1 MTRLVLLSFVLLIGA
16 AVPATAQLTTQFTPP
31 QTAAASA
38 EQILL
43 MRGLVEA
50 VRANTEAA
58 QKTSAAIETLTNR
71 IERLEAAVR
80 NVPTGLES
88 IRTDT
93 IAMRATLERIASG
106 QGTKRPG
113 ATLRFSPF
121 ACGTQT
127 EQACAASACKS
138 VGYVGGISVTA
149 VRPPGAANTASPIG
163 MQEATCYDQ

>member
-1 MTRLVLLSFVLLIGA
+1 MKRLFMITFFAIA
-16 AVPATAQLTTQFTPP
+16 AAPAGAQLTTQFTPP
-31 QTAAASA
+31 QNAAASA
-38 EQILL
+38 EQLIL

-58 QKTSAAIETLTNR
+58 QRSTAAIETLANR

-80 NVPTGLES
+80 NVPTSLES

-93 IAMRATLERIASG
+93 IAMRATLDRIASG
-106 QGTKRPG
+106 QGMKRPG

-127 EQACAASACKS
+127 EQVCAASACKS
-138 VGYVGGISVTA
+138 VGYVGGITVTA
-149 VRPPGAANTASPIG
+149 VRAPGAAPASAPIG
-163 MQEATCYDQ
+163 IQEATCYDQ